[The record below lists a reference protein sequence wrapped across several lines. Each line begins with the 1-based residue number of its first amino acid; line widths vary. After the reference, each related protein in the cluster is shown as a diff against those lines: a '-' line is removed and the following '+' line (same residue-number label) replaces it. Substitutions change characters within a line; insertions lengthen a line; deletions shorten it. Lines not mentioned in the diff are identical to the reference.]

1 MAKEIRRQMS
11 ESRKRL
17 LKVKAQNSSVDS
29 NARSKI
35 RGQRSDVT
43 SQRSELDDFR
53 MKEEGSL
60 IILPSIAPTS
70 WHFSTNFAYSVFSKH
85 PQSHAKSSH
94 VLVSAFSPSASVSLL
109 TKCASYLRFAQASRR
124 FVQTD
129 RDGRRIWSTSE
140 YFSSGGNPLLTL
152 KMSIASAYAF

>member
-1 MAKEIRRQMS
+1 MS
-11 ESRKRL
+11 EIRKRL
-17 LKVKAQNSSVDS
+17 SQVKEQNSSVGS
-29 NARSKI
+29 MQI
-35 RGQRSDVT
+35 RNQMSEIRCQRAEIR

-53 MKEEGSL
+53 MNEEGFW
-60 IILPSIAPTS
+60 IMLPSIAPTS
-70 WHFSTNFAYSVFSKH
+70 RHFSTNLTCSGFNKH

-94 VLVSAFSPSASVSLL
+94 VSVSAFSPSASVSLL

-129 RDGRRIWSTSE
+129 RDERRIWSISE
-140 YFSSGGNPLLTL
+140 YFSSAGNRLLAL